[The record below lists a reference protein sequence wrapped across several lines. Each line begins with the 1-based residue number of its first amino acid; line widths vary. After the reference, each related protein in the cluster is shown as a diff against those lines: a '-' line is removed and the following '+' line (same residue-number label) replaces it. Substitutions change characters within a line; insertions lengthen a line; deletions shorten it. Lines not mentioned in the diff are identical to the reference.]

1 MGGDHSINKAG
12 IMLKGYSATAL
23 LPDLLPLIGLAVI
36 VMGVGLK
43 SYRKTLD

>member
-1 MGGDHSINKAG
+1 M
-12 IMLKGYSATAL
+12 AL